1 MIKSLFPSNPLL
13 LQQNLQAEACQL
25 KTKMS
30 EIQKDIF
37 QVHKETSAS
46 MANLERL
53 DSMKN
58 KLQVNELTFM
68 HYEFCRICSRN

>member
-1 MIKSLFPSNPLL
+1 M
-13 LQQNLQAEACQL
+13 A
-25 KTKMS
+25 

-53 DSMKN
+53 DSMKT
-58 KLQVNELTFM
+58 KLQVCKPNMIIQNLWNA
-68 HYEFCRICSRN
+68 II